1 MERQM
6 RGNGFLAIWSDIEA
20 DRLTDYLHWL
30 TREHTSE
37 RMGTMGFLAVRVFRA
52 LGMEG
57 VRVFILYELD
67 GPEVLRG
74 PDYLSRL
81 NAPTAWS
88 QRIMPT
94 LSNFIR
100 GGGWSVASTGIGQ
113 GGVIGVL
120 ALEEV
125 PADSA
130 QLAAEIAVF
139 DRIAAVRVLQT
150 DQAGTAVQTRE
161 KAMRGDD
168 RSFGGLLIIEALDQN
183 ALDNALTSLLTRTPA
198 LKPDPTVPTL
208 HYMQIFAQ
216 DRTLLG

>member
-1 MERQM
+1 M

-20 DRLTDYLHWL
+20 DAFTDYLHWL

-37 RMGTMGFLAVRVFRA
+37 RIGTAGFLAVRVFRA
-52 LGMEG
+52 LGIDE
-57 VRVFILYELD
+57 VRIFILYELD
-67 GPEVLRG
+67 GTEVLSG

-88 QRIMPT
+88 RRIMPT
-94 LSNFIR
+94 LGNFIR
-100 GGGWSVASTGIGQ
+100 GGGRSVASAGIGQ

-120 ALEEV
+120 ALEEA

-130 QLAAEIAVF
+130 QLAAEIATL

-161 KAMRGDD
+161 KALRSDD
-168 RSFGGLLIIEALDQN
+168 RSFGGLLIIEALDRN
-183 ALDNALTSLLTRTPA
+183 ALDDALASCRCRAPA
-198 LKPDPTVPTL
+198 LRLDPTVSAR
-208 HYMQIFAQ
+208 HYTQIFAL

>member
-1 MERQM
+1 M

-20 DRLTDYLHWL
+20 DGVTDYLHWL

-37 RMGTMGFLAVRVFRA
+37 RIGTAGFLAVRVFRA
-52 LGMEG
+52 LGMG
-57 VRVFILYELD
+57 GLRVFILYELD
-67 GPEVLRG
+67 GPEVLSG

-94 LSNFIR
+94 LGNFIR
-100 GGGWSVASTGIGQ
+100 GGGRSIASAGIGQ

-120 ALEEV
+120 ALEET

-130 QLAAEIAVF
+130 QLAAEIAALDCIV
-139 DRIAAVRVLQT
+139 AARVLQT
-150 DQAGTAVQTRE
+150 DQAGTAVQTLE
-161 KAMRGDD
+161 KAMRGAD
-168 RSFGGLLIIEALDQN
+168 RSFAGLLIIEALDRN
-183 ALDNALTSLLTRTPA
+183 ALDNALASLRARAPA
-198 LKPDPTVPTL
+198 LRLDLAVPTH
-208 HYMQIFAQ
+208 HYTQIFAL

>member
-1 MERQM
+1 M

-37 RMGTMGFLAVRVFRA
+37 RIGTSGFLAVRVFRA
-52 LGMEG
+52 LGVEG
-57 VRVFILYELD
+57 ARVFILYELD
-67 GPEVLRG
+67 GSEVLNN

-94 LSNFIR
+94 LGNFIR
-100 GGGWSVASTGIGQ
+100 GGGRLIASAGIGQ

-120 ALEEV
+120 AVEEA
-125 PADSA
+125 PADSS
-130 QLAAEIAVF
+130 QLAAETAAL

-161 KAMRGDD
+161 KAMRSDD
-168 RSFGGLLIIEALDQN
+168 RSFGGLLIVEALDRN
-183 ALDNALTSLLTRTPA
+183 ALEDALASLRGRIPA
-198 LKPDPTVPTL
+198 STLDPTVPGL
-208 HYMQIFAQ
+208 HYTQIFAL
-216 DRTLLG
+216 DRMLLG

>member
-1 MERQM
+1 M

-20 DRLTDYLHWL
+20 DKLTDYLHWL

-37 RMGTMGFLAVRVFRA
+37 RIGTSGFLAVRVFRA
-52 LGMEG
+52 LGLEG
-57 VRVFILYELD
+57 ARVFILYELD
-67 GPEVLRG
+67 GSEVLNN

-94 LSNFIR
+94 LGNFIR
-100 GGGWSVASTGIGQ
+100 GGGRLIASAGIGQ

-120 ALEEV
+120 AVEEA
-125 PADSA
+125 PADSS
-130 QLAAEIAVF
+130 QLAAETAAL

-161 KAMRGDD
+161 KAMRSDD
-168 RSFGGLLIIEALDQN
+168 RSFGGLLIVEALDRN
-183 ALDNALTSLLTRTPA
+183 ALEDALASLRGRIPA
-198 LKPDPTVPTL
+198 STLDPTVPGL
-208 HYMQIFAQ
+208 HYTQIFAL
-216 DRTLLG
+216 DRS